1 MVRPIAG
8 FPLYKYTI
16 LKLKPTRP
24 LFHGYGGDIR
34 EVRDTAKA
42 HLAFLKAQE
51 DCVSGA

>member
-1 MVRPIAG
+1 MGGQSKRYAFEVEMVRPIAG

-34 EVRDTAKA
+34 EVRDT
-42 HLAFLKAQE
+42 
-51 DCVSGA
+51 G